1 MFFIESTIYELTKL
15 FLAPVLLIILALF
28 CYAFY
33 ALGRFV
39 LEIWQRNRP
48 GYVSPL
54 VHHQRQTPGCDLEDL
69 ELWIMRR
76 LEVLKLTTRTAPM
89 LGLVATMIPMGPALL
104 SLSDGNAR
112 GVGENLV
119 VAFGAVIIALIAAS
133 ITFAILTIRRRW
145 LLTEL
150 RAIEQGMKNAVPAI
164 IPSTP
169 PHPTRQPLDA
179 VPQVAR

>member
-1 MFFIESTIYELTKL
+1 MFFIESTMYELTKL

-28 CYAFY
+28 GYAFY
-33 ALGRFV
+33 TLGGFAL
-39 LEIWQRNRP
+39 EWWQRSRP

-54 VHHQRQTPGCDLEDL
+54 VLHQRRTPGCGLEDL
-69 ELWIMRR
+69 ELWIMHR
-76 LEVLKLTTRTAPM
+76 LEILKLTTRTAPM

-133 ITFAILTIRRRW
+133 LTFVVLTVRRRW

-150 RAIEQGMKNAVPAI
+150 RAIEQGMKKPAPAAVPASHTQ
-164 IPSTP
+164 PAL
-169 PHPTRQPLDA
+169 QPLA
-179 VPQVAR
+179 AKRQAAG